1 MMKYFV
7 KSAIGCQSHND
18 ARSCQTLANLCV
30 LSLYDE
36 AQAACMMF
44 KTITESDDFKTLANE
59 DYSKNW
65 KEKMPWLYYKDP
77 EQTPLKLLK
86 DPLPTSKFN
95 LQVGFYDETS
105 TFGTKFPRSKYL
117 NFKLASYSLDGEF
130 IGFQDLSSQLS

>member
-1 MMKYFV
+1 M
-7 KSAIGCQSHND
+7 
-18 ARSCQTLANLCV
+18 ANLCV

-95 LQVGFYDETS
+95 LQVGFYDET
-105 TFGTKFPRSKYL
+105 
-117 NFKLASYSLDGEF
+117 
-130 IGFQDLSSQLS
+130 